1 MGRLPWEPAWG
12 EQVGWGPSR
21 GLNSGGTG
29 MGCVWGSCGVSR
41 GGCRLGRAA
50 LKTLWSWGGG
60 FSEACKRL
68 REVNLE
74 KEEMGQGWDPGR
86 EGYCGEEG
94 VWVLNQK
101 PRML

>member
-1 MGRLPWEPAWG
+1 MGILWSQP
-12 EQVGWGPSR
+12 R
-21 GLNSGGTG
+21 GLQAGE
-29 MGCVWGSCGVSR
+29 GCSEDPME
-41 GGCRLGRAA
+41 L
-50 LKTLWSWGGG
+50 GGG